1 MNTTIHVAICDA
13 NTLSRF
19 GIVSILQQ
27 YNDLDI
33 IHNCDKGDNL
43 ITTLKTGIQPDVC
56 ILDSDSIDVG
66 ISTLVSLK
74 KVSPSTKTLI
84 MSAYNSEINAVRYIR
99 AGANGYITKNSSLDE
114 FYIAIKSIHLENYYY
129 SNELIGKLANNT
141 VRAKNK
147 SPYLSE
153 VEIEFLLLC
162 CTEYTYKEIAS
173 KINLSIKTVNTYRD
187 LLFKKLNVRSR
198 TGLVIYAINS
208 GLISTHIS

>member
-19 GIVSILQQ
+19 GIVSILRQ

-33 IHNCDKGDNL
+33 IHNCEKGDNL

-74 KVSPSTKTLI
+74 KVSPNTKTLI

-114 FYIAIKSIHLENYYY
+114 FYIAIC
-129 SNELIGKLANNT
+129 T
-141 VRAKNK
+141 
-147 SPYLSE
+147 LS
-153 VEIEFLLLC
+153 
-162 CTEYTYKEIAS
+162 S
-173 KINLSIKTVNTYRD
+173 
-187 LLFKKLNVRSR
+187 
-198 TGLVIYAINS
+198 
-208 GLISTHIS
+208 